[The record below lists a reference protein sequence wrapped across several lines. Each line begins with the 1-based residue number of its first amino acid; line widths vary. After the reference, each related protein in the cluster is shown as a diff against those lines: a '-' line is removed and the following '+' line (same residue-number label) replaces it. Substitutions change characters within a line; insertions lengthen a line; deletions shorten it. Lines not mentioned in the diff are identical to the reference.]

1 MEYWQDLY
9 HELEEQK
16 EKGLREGKKEGM
28 IGGAQNALILSTFCF
43 FVLWLMIKIFLN
55 KKVKILDDH
64 ELISLVYHIILIGI
78 GFFLL
83 IRALINDVT
92 LIGNLSLEEARKEG
106 TQKAYFKNWY
116 LQKNRYHSIG
126 FALIILLNSTIY
138 WFVAYF
144 RILKNSATL
153 LESEAAATIAMI
165 LLSIVLVIG
174 TGILKDR

>member
-16 EKGLREGKKEGM
+16 EKGLREGKKEG
-28 IGGAQNALILSTFCF
+28 IIDGAQNALILSIFCF
-43 FVLWLMIKIFLN
+43 FVLWLMISIFLN
-55 KKVKILDDH
+55 KKVETAEGH
-64 ELISLVYHIILIGI
+64 ELIGLIYHIILIGI

-126 FALIILLNSTIY
+126 FALVILLNSIIY

-144 RILKNSATL
+144 RILKDAATL
-153 LESEAAATIAMI
+153 LESEATAAIAMI
-165 LLSIVLVIG
+165 LLNIAFVIG